1 MNLTRTALKHPYAVV
16 VAALVLVTLGVFALP
31 RMATDLLP
39 QFRTPAVQI
48 LTLYPGMPA
57 PVVEA
62 DITSR
67 LERWTGQSNGISR
80 QVSRSM
86 TGVSVV
92 RDYFREDI
100 DPNTAMSQVSALAA
114 SDMYYLPPGTS
125 PPMVMPFDPTAPL
138 PIALL
143 AVSSPTAT
151 EKELYDIAY
160 FRLRNLLQGTP
171 GVIAPAV
178 YGGKIRRILARVDP
192 ERLQH
197 YNLSPLDVAATLR
210 QGNTLTPVG
219 NVKIGGL
226 DYQLETNGIP
236 ERVAEMNQF
245 PLALNATQPLTIG
258 DVGVVEDTAQIQS
271 NIVRI
276 DGRRQVY
283 IPIYRQP
290 GANTLAVVREL
301 RAALGNLRASLPPDT
316 ALDIVFDQSTFVR
329 HAISSLAVESA
340 LGALLAAAM
349 VFLFLRS
356 FRASLVVIVTIPL
369 SVLAALL
376 GLHLAGQSLNAMTLG
391 GLALAVGRL
400 VDDAIVVLENIV
412 RHRRKG
418 KAMEAAIVDGT
429 DEVVAPI
436 FVATAATCIVF
447 VPVLFLEG
455 IGKFLFGPLAL
466 AVTLAM
472 AASYVI
478 ALTVVPLYAR
488 RFLGSAIAVNTA
500 PSSEEARTDDEHDE
514 DGEEGRLTRAY
525 AAALRPFIARPWL
538 AVALAAA
545 SIALAAAI
553 VPRMGTELFPRSDA
567 GQIMVLLRAPTGTR
581 IEVTEQMAASAER
594 VVRTVVPADELSKI
608 VSNVGILYDWPAA
621 YTPNA
626 GTSDAFMLV
635 ELGGRRHEDVDT
647 YVRRLR
653 AAMAR
658 ELPTVEASFDS
669 GGLLTAALS
678 DGAVAPLAVVLEGAS
693 QADAEKLVPTL
704 VERASTVANAVD
716 VRLQERFD
724 YPTVRLDVDRL
735 RAAELGMTE
744 QDVVRNAAAA
754 LTSSVN
760 FDPAFWI
767 DPKNGNHYFVGVQY
781 RESDI
786 ADFETILNVPITPK
800 GGGRAVPLRQVAS
813 LSRHRAVGEVRHEA
827 IRRVQQVLVNVDG
840 RDVGSVARDLA
851 VAVGRVPLPPGAK
864 VEVRGEVTQM
874 KSSMRA
880 LGGGLVLAVVLVYLL
895 LVAQFRSFLDP
906 LIVLVAVPMGAIG
919 ALGLLKVTGSTLNIQ
934 SLVGMLFTV
943 GIAVSSSVLIVDFAR
958 RRLDAGAPAPE
969 AAAEAAR
976 VRLRPILMTSLAALL
991 GLLPMALGLE
1001 RGAESNVP
1009 LARAVI
1015 GGLGASTLLTLLVVP
1030 ALYAW
1035 LHRGHSVAPPRVTTN
1050 EGNEP

>member
-1 MNLTRTALKHPYAVV
+1 MKLTLAALRSPHTVI
-16 VAALVLVTLGVFALP
+16 VAALMFAAIGVVALP

-39 QFRTPAVQI
+39 QFRTPAVQV

-67 LERWTGQSNGISR
+67 LERWTGQANGISR
-80 QVSRSM
+80 QVSRSL

-114 SDMYYLPPGTS
+114 SDMYYLPPGTA

-138 PIALL
+138 PVALL
-143 AVSSPTAT
+143 AVSSPTAS

-197 YNLSPLDVAATLR
+197 FDLSPLDVAASLR
-210 QGNTLTPVG
+210 LQNTLTPVG
-219 NVKIGGL
+219 NVRIGNL

-236 ERVAEMNQF
+236 ERVEEMNQF
-245 PLALNATQPLTIG
+245 PLQLGATQPVTIS

-290 GANTLAVVREL
+290 GANTLGVVGEL
-301 RAALGNLRASLPPDT
+301 GKALDGLRASLP
-316 ALDIVFDQSTFVR
+316 AGMSLDIVFDQSTFVR
-329 HAISSLAVESA
+329 HAIRALATEAA
-340 LGALLAAAM
+340 LGALLAAVM
-349 VFLFLRS
+349 VLLFLRS
-356 FRASLVVIVTIPL
+356 FRASLVVILAIPL
-369 SVLAALL
+369 SVLIALL
-376 GLHLAGQSLNAMTLG
+376 GLFVTGHSVNAMTLG
-391 GLALAVGRL
+391 GLALAIGRL

-412 RHRRKG
+412 RHRHAGRPIQ
-418 KAMEAAIVDGT
+418 EAVVEGT
-429 DEVVAPI
+429 REVGAPI

-447 VPVLFLEG
+447 VPVFFLEG
-455 IGKFLFGPLAL
+455 LGKFLFGPLAL
-466 AVTLAM
+466 AVTFAMLA
-472 AASYVI
+472 SWVI
-478 ALTVVPLYAR
+478 ALTVVPIYAR
-488 RFLGSAIAVNTA
+488 RFLAGDRPGLLAHA
-500 PSSEEARTDDEHDE
+500 EAEA
-514 DGEEGRLTRAY
+514 GEPRRPLARLYHRALGVFVKRP
-525 AAALRPFIARPWL
+525 ALAL
-538 AVALAAA
+538 LLALAAVGGA
-545 SIALAAAI
+545 GLI
-553 VPRMGTELFPRSDA
+553 VPTLGSELFPRSDA

-581 IEVTEQMAASAER
+581 IERTEQMVATAER
-594 VVRTVVPADELSKI
+594 VVRSVIPEDEVTKVI
-608 VSNVGILYDWPAA
+608 SNVGILYDWPAA

-626 GTSDAFMLV
+626 GTSDAFMLI
-635 ELGGRRHEDVDT
+635 ELGGKRHASVEA

-653 AAMAR
+653 GAIARDLPDAEAA
-658 ELPTVEASFDS
+658 FDS

-678 DGAVAPLAVVLEGAS
+678 DGAVSPISIVLEGAS
-693 QADAEKLVPTL
+693 QADAQRLVPAIID
-704 VERASTVANAVD
+704 RARTVPNTAD

-735 RAAELGMTE
+735 RAAELGLTE
-744 QDVVRNAAAA
+744 QDVVRNAASA

-767 DPKNGNHYFVGVQY
+767 DHKNGNHYFVGVQY

-786 ADFETILNVPITPK
+786 EDFETILNVPVTPR
-800 GGGRAVPLRQVAS
+800 GGGAAIPLRQIAS
-813 LSRHRAVGEVRHEA
+813 LSRMQSVGEVRHEA

-840 RDVGSVARDLA
+840 RDVGSVARDLEHA
-851 VAVGRVPLPPGAK
+851 VAGLELPSGAK
-864 VEVRGEVTQM
+864 LEVRGEVGEM
-874 KSSMRA
+874 RRSMRA
-880 LGGGLVLAVVLVYLL
+880 LGGGLGLAVVLVYLL

-906 LIVLVAVPMGAIG
+906 LLVLVAIPLGGIG
-919 ALGLLKVTGSTLNIQ
+919 SVGLLRATGATLNVQ
-934 SLVGMLFTV
+934 SLVGMLFMV
-943 GIAVSSSVLIVDFAR
+943 GIAVSNSVLIVDFAG
-958 RRLDAGAPAPE
+958 RLLGSGKSAAAAAVE
-969 AAAEAAR
+969 AAL
-976 VRLRPILMTSLAALL
+976 VRLRPILMTTFAALL
-991 GLLPMALGLE
+991 GLLPMALGVE
-1001 RGAESNVP
+1001 RGSEANVP
-1009 LARAVI
+1009 LARAVV
-1015 GGLGASTLLTLLVVP
+1015 GGLAASTALTLLVVP

-1035 LHRGHSVAPPRVTTN
+1035 LHRAKSRPDGRRALHEAEAPS
-1050 EGNEP
+1050 